1 VRRDEYKWEVVAR
14 ELDRLLGDARY
25 ASRAREMAE
34 RLAEEDGVS
43 AACSALFA
51 D

>member
-1 VRRDEYKWEVVAR
+1 VRRDEYRWEVVAR
-14 ELDRLLGDARY
+14 ELDRLLGDGRY
-25 ASRAREMAE
+25 AARAREMAE